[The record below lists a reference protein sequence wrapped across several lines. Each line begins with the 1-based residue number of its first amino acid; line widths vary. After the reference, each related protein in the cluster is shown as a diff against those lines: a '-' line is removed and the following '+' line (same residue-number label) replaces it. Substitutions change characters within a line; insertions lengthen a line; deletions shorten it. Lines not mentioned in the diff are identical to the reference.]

1 MYFWDRKIKRN
12 LCQNEKYLIL
22 EAVMCDSRLEHFL
35 WTGYVHF
42 GFWKKEEKNTLW
54 INKFRTF
61 LFVFDSHIGNI
72 LILYVWINM
81 QIAKIFV
88 EMFQKLCNNI
98 IWISI
103 KDLHLTN
110 SNKTNTQ
117 KNILNPI
124 QPDLISVNCTPP
136 SPMALV
142 SGSDPPWGWFLK
154 LKYENNICSIIP
166 AT

>member
-1 MYFWDRKIKRN
+1 MISWLKKMCFLGI
-12 LCQNEKYLIL
+12 EKLQGI
-22 EAVMCDSRLEHFL
+22 
-35 WTGYVHF
+35 YVKTKNTWYWRPWCVIRGWNIFF
-42 GFWKKEEKNTLW
+42 GRGTFISVSEKKEEKNTLW
-54 INKFRTF
+54 IDKFRTF

-103 KDLHLTN
+103 KDLHRTNLN

-117 KNILNPI
+117 KI
-124 QPDLISVNCTPP
+124 
-136 SPMALV
+136 
-142 SGSDPPWGWFLK
+142 F
-154 LKYENNICSIIP
+154 
-166 AT
+166 